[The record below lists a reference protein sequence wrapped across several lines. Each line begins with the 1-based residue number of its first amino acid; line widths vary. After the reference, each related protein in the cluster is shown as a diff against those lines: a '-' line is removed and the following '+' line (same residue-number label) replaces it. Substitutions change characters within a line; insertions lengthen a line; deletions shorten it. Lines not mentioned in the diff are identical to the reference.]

1 MSIPSNS
8 KCLVTGAS
16 EPNSIGYATAKAL
29 LQAGAGAVCIMAR
42 DKDAVN
48 EAITSLGQDLE
59 GSQSLHG
66 VVGDLKKP
74 ETMAEVVVQAVEK
87 MGGLDILVVS
97 GGNGYSEYLGLDPDD
112 LASYQMM
119 HNVGVMSPLFL
130 AESAMP
136 ALQKST
142 NSPGGGA
149 VVMVSSM
156 APQVPWPNTAPFNYA
171 KAAQNCM
178 VETLAFK
185 YRTSNV
191 RVNAVLPACIHTK
204 ALDVMAEKKKIG
216 LEEYAKL
223 RADAH
228 PMERNGKCRSM
239 SCVFFF
245 TTPWRHESVQSL
257 LHMTCLTLLL
267 LPFSHIDITYRHSSR
282 RGQRRGILVL
292 SSIGLYDW

>member
-1 MSIPSNS
+1 
-8 KCLVTGAS
+8 VTGAS
-16 EPNSIGYATAKAL
+16 QPRSIGYLCAKAL
-29 LQAGAGAVCIMAR
+29 IKAGAAQVCIMAR
-42 DKDAVN
+42 DKDKVDA
-48 EAITSLGQDLE
+48 AIVSLGESGLE
-59 GSQSLHG
+59 DFQSLHG

-74 ETMAEVVVQAVEK
+74 ETMAAVVVEAVEK

-97 GGNGYSEYLGLDPDD
+97 GGNGYSEYLGLDAND

-130 AESAMP
+130 AESAIP
-136 ALQKST
+136 ALTKST

-156 APQVPWPNTAPFNYA
+156 APMVPWPDTAPFNYA
-171 KAAQNCM
+171 KAAQNTM

-191 RVNAVLPACIHTK
+191 RINAVLPACIHTD
-204 ALDVMAEKKKIG
+204 ALDVMAAKKNAV

-228 PMERNGKCRSM
+228 PMARNGTPEDVANAV
-239 SCVFFF
+239 VFLASPASAF
-245 TTPWRHESVQSL
+245 TTGEL
-257 LHMTCLTLLL
+257 LKVDGGLHLSNWFNK
-267 LPFSHIDITYRHSSR
+267 PV
-282 RGQRRGILVL
+282 ILDEFVGGEKA
-292 SSIGLYDW
+292 S